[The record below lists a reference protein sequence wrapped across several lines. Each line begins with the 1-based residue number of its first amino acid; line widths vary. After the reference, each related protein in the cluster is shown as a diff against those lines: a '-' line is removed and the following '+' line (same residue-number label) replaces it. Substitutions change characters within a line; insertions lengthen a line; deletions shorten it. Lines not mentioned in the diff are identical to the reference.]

1 MDIRVKKANGQDE
14 KVLHPAPH
22 IEGLTFHLY
31 IKLTNIII
39 QDQYYKDILNI
50 WWIFWYLAVARCM

>member
-50 WWIFWYLAVARCM
+50 